1 MTSKNTNKAKNVTAT
16 NEQNKDREK
25 EKKKLRESHFTKNVE
40 HIVFEEICPLS
51 HTAANSKISEGL
63 TSTQVETL
71 KKSRPMHGTGFNI
84 AKSKIELGKQWH
96 QHLQDK
102 AKREIIKQK
111 RYDDI
116 LKKKEELLQLK
127 KKTN

>member
-1 MTSKNTNKAKNVTAT
+1 VTAT

-25 EKKKLRESHFTKNVE
+25 EKKKLRESHFMKNVE
-40 HIVFEEICPLS
+40 HITLEKIYSPS
-51 HTAANSKISEGL
+51 HIAANSKISEGL
-63 TSTQVETL
+63 TSTTQVETL
-71 KKSRPMHGTGFNI
+71 KKSRPMHGTGSNI
-84 AKSKIELGKQWH
+84 AKGKIELGKQWH

-102 AKREIIKQK
+102 TKREIIKQK

-127 KKTN
+127 KKQIELKKKEL